1 METPRPDPEL
11 LLRQFK
17 DTKKQRGKLKIFFGA
32 CAGAGKTYAMLLG
45 AHEKMKDHQTV
56 MAGIIESHG
65 RSETTK
71 LQEGIPHLPLKE
83 VQYQGI
89 TLKEFDIDKA
99 LTENPDIL
107 LIDEL
112 AHTNAIGSR
121 HPKRWQDVEEIL
133 THGIDVYTTLNVQHL
148 ESLNDTVNN
157 ITGIR
162 VKETVPDSIFDSADE
177 IILIDLPS
185 EIILERL
192 AEGKVYLGE
201 FAKQRAAQNFFKM
214 ENLIALR
221 EIALRRTAERVD
233 ALRDVYQKYKNIN
246 KRQLIAEKIL
256 VCINAKSIST
266 KMIRTAKQQATRL
279 KCPWTVLYIENAD
292 YFKLHDDEKAYI
304 EKTIRL
310 AEQLGAKAVTLQE
323 PNVAV
328 AILRYARENNFTR
341 IMITKPKMSKLKAKF
356 FGNLVYDI
364 IDNSG
369 DIDVYILNEDT
380 ERSGTKMR
388 KPIGNT
394 PWWSYFS
401 TLFIV
406 LGCTLVGFP
415 VKEWLDPENVVMIY
429 LAGVVF
435 VAATNERSA
444 AMVASVLSVIL
455 YKFFF
460 TQPYYSLNTYH
471 PRDIV
476 TLSVLLLTALVIS
489 SLTSQLRIQN
499 LLARKR
505 EKFTA
510 DLYAL
515 SHKLVQTTGKT
526 KIAKVVSQHIG
537 DAFES
542 AVTVW
547 VPDHFGH
554 LLLTSHPS
562 IKPDLK
568 EQSAAQWAFGH
579 NERAGLDTNT
589 MPSARGCYLPLVSG
603 QAVIGVLGIIP
614 EDPKKH
620 FSGDEMMML
629 EALAIQ
635 TASALE
641 RTVQAELNNQTKI
654 KTW

>member
-1 METPRPDPEL
+1 MESQRPDPEL
-11 LLRQFK
+11 LLRQFGE
-17 DTKKQRGKLKIFFGA
+17 KKQRGKLKIFFGA
-32 CAGAGKTYAMLLG
+32 CAGAGKTYAMLLN
-45 AHEKMKDHQTV
+45 AHEKIKEQQTV
-56 MAGIIESHG
+56 IAGIIETHG
-65 RSETTK
+65 RGETTK
-71 LQEGIPHLPLKE
+71 LLEGITRLPLKE
-83 VQYQGI
+83 IQYQGI
-89 TLKEFDIDKA
+89 TLKEFDIDTA
-99 LTENPDIL
+99 LSSNPDIL

-112 AHTNAIGSR
+112 AHTNTIGSR

-133 THGIDVYTTLNVQHL
+133 NYGIDVYTTLNVQHL
-148 ESLNDTVNN
+148 ESLNDTVTN

-162 VKETVPDSIFDSADE
+162 VKETVPDSIFDNADE
-177 IILIDLPS
+177 IILIDIPS
-185 EIILERL
+185 EAILERL

-233 ALRDVYQKYKNIN
+233 ALRDVYQKYKN

-279 KCPWTVLYIENAD
+279 KCPWTVLYVENAD
-292 YFKLHDDEKAYI
+292 YFKLQDDEKANI
-304 EKTIRL
+304 EKTLRL
-310 AEQLGAKAVTLQE
+310 AEQLGAKTVTIQE
-323 PNVAV
+323 ANVTT
-328 AILRYARENNFTR
+328 AILKYARENNCTR
-341 IMITKPKMSKLKAKF
+341 IIITKSKVSKVKSKL

-364 IDNSG
+364 IDNSE
-369 DIDVYILNEDT
+369 DIDVYIINEDSEHST
-380 ERSGTKMR
+380 TK
-388 KPIGNT
+388 KINT
-394 PWWSYFS
+394 LNYTTWWSYFS
-401 TLFIV
+401 ALFIIIS
-406 LGCTLVGFP
+406 CTLVGLS

-429 LAGVVF
+429 LAGIVF
-435 VAATNERSA
+435 VAATSERIA

-460 TQPYYSLNTYH
+460 TEPYYSIGTYH

-476 TLSVLLLTALVIS
+476 TLGVLLLTALVIS

-515 SHKLVQTTGKT
+515 SHKLIQATGKA
-526 KIAKVVSQHIG
+526 KIAKVVSTHIG

-547 VPDHFGH
+547 IPDHFGH
-554 LLLTSHPS
+554 LQLTSHPTV
-562 IKPDLK
+562 KPELK

-579 NERAGLDTNT
+579 NEQAGLGTNT
-589 MPSARGCYLPLVSG
+589 MPSARGCYVPLTSG
-603 QAVIGVLGIIP
+603 NGVIGVLGIIP
-614 EDPKKH
+614 ADPKKI

-641 RTVQAELNNQTKI
+641 RTMQAEIANQPKI

>member
-1 METPRPDPEL
+1 MESKRPDPEM
-11 LLRQFK
+11 LLRQYK
-17 DTKKQRGKLKIFFGA
+17 SENKQRGKLKIFFGA
-32 CAGAGKTYAMLLG
+32 CAGAGKTYAMLLN
-45 AHEKMKDHQTV
+45 AHEKMKENQTII
-56 MAGIIESHG
+56 AGVIETHG
-65 RSETTK
+65 RSETAK
-71 LQEGIPHLPLKE
+71 LLEGIKRLPLKE
-83 VQYQGI
+83 IQYQGI
-89 TLKEFDIDKA
+89 TLKEFDIDNA
-99 LTENPDIL
+99 LLEKPDIL

-121 HPKRWQDVEEIL
+121 HPKRWQDVEEIIN
-133 THGIDVYTTLNVQHL
+133 HGIDVYTTLNVQHL
-148 ESLNDTVNN
+148 ESLNDTVTN

-162 VKETVPDSIFDSADE
+162 VKETVPDSIFDNADE

-185 EIILERL
+185 EVILERL

-201 FAKQRAAQNFFKM
+201 FAKQRAAQNFFKI

-233 ALRDVYQKYKNIN
+233 ALRDVYQKYKD
-246 KRQLIAEKIL
+246 KRQLIAERIL

-279 KCPWTVLYIENAD
+279 KCSWAVLYVENAD
-292 YFKLHDDEKAYI
+292 YFKLNDEEKTNI
-304 EKTIRL
+304 EKTLRL
-310 AEQLGAKAVTLQE
+310 AEQLGAKTITLQE
-323 PNVAV
+323 ADVTN
-328 AILRYARENNFTR
+328 AILKYARENSFTR
-341 IMITKPKMSKLKAKF
+341 IILTKSKISKIKTKL
-356 FGNLVYDI
+356 FGNLIYDI
-364 IDNSG
+364 IDKSE
-369 DIDVYILNEDT
+369 DIDVYIINEDS
-380 ERSGTKMR
+380 ERI
-388 KPIGNT
+388 KPLKSKSFSYT

-401 TLFIV
+401 ALFIIF
-406 LGCTLVGFP
+406 GCTLVGLSL
-415 VKEWLDPENVVMIY
+415 KEWLNPENVVMLF
-429 LAGVVF
+429 LAGIVF
-435 VAATNERSA
+435 VAATSERIA
-444 AMVASVLSVIL
+444 AMVASVLSVFL

-460 TQPYYSLNTYH
+460 TKPYYSIGTYH
-471 PRDIV
+471 PRDVV
-476 TLSVLLLTALVIS
+476 TLGVLLLTALVIS

-515 SHKLVQTTGKT
+515 SHKLIQATGKS

-547 VPDHFGH
+547 MPDHFGH
-554 LLLTSHPS
+554 LQLTSHPNV
-562 IKPDLK
+562 KPDLK

-579 NERAGLDTNT
+579 NEHAGLGTNT
-589 MPSARGCYLPLVSG
+589 MPSARGCYLPLTSG
-603 QAVIGVLGIIP
+603 NGVIGVLGIIP
-614 EDPKKH
+614 ADPKKH
-620 FSGDEMMML
+620 FSSDELMML

-641 RTVQAELNNQTKI
+641 RSVQAEQASAPKI

>member
-1 METPRPDPEL
+1 MESNRPDPEM

-17 DTKKQRGKLKIFFGA
+17 SENKQRGKLKIFFGA
-32 CAGAGKTYAMLLG
+32 CAGAGKTYAMLLN
-45 AHEKMKDHQTV
+45 AHEKIKENQTV
-56 MAGIIESHG
+56 VAGVIETHG

-71 LQEGIPHLPLKE
+71 LLEGIQRLPSKE
-83 VQYQGI
+83 IQYQGI
-89 TLKEFDIDKA
+89 TLKEFDIDNA
-99 LTENPDIL
+99 LAQKPDIL

-133 THGIDVYTTLNVQHL
+133 NNGIDVYTTLNVQHL
-148 ESLNDTVNN
+148 ESLNDMVTN

-162 VKETVPDSIFDSADE
+162 VKETVPDSIFDNADE

-185 EIILERL
+185 EVILERL

-201 FAKQRAAQNFFKM
+201 FAKQRAAQNFFKI

-233 ALRDVYQKYKNIN
+233 ALRDVYQKFKD

-279 KCPWTVLYIENAD
+279 KCPWAVLYVENAD
-292 YFKLHDDEKAYI
+292 YFKLNDEEKANI
-304 EKTIRL
+304 EKILRL
-310 AEQLGAKAVTLQE
+310 AEQLGAKTITLQE
-323 PNVAV
+323 ANVAN
-328 AILRYARENNFTR
+328 AILKYARENNFTR
-341 IMITKPKMSKLKAKF
+341 IILTKSKTSKLKSTL
-356 FGNLVYDI
+356 FGNLIYDL
-364 IDNSG
+364 IDKSD
-369 DIDVYILNEDT
+369 DIDIYIINEDP
-380 ERSGTKMR
+380 ERK
-388 KPIGNT
+388 KPQFKSFNYT

-401 TLFIV
+401 ALFI
-406 LGCTLVGFP
+406 LSGCTLVGLSL
-415 VKEWLDPENVVMIY
+415 KEWLDPENVVMIF
-429 LAGVVF
+429 LAGIVF
-435 VAATNERSA
+435 VAATSERIA
-444 AMVASVLSVIL
+444 AMVASVLSVFL

-460 TQPYYSLNTYH
+460 TEPYYKVSTYH

-476 TLSVLLLTALVIS
+476 TLGVLLLTALVIS

-499 LLARKR
+499 LLVRKR

-515 SHKLVQTTGKT
+515 SHKLIQATGKS
-526 KIAKVVSQHIG
+526 KIAKVVSIHIG

-547 VPDHFGH
+547 TPDHFGH
-554 LLLTSHPS
+554 LQLTSHPNV
-562 IKPDLK
+562 KPDLK

-579 NERAGLDTNT
+579 NERSGLGTNT
-589 MPSARGCYLPLVSG
+589 MPSARGCYLPLTSG
-603 QAVIGVLGIIP
+603 NNVIGVLGIIP
-614 EDPKKH
+614 ADPKKH
-620 FSGDEMMML
+620 FSSDEMMML

-635 TASALE
+635 AASAFE
-641 RTVQAELNNQTKI
+641 RSMHAEQVSQPKI

>member
-1 METPRPDPEL
+1 MESQRPDPEL

-17 DTKKQRGKLKIFFGA
+17 DDKKQRGKLKIFFGA
-32 CAGAGKTYAMLLG
+32 CAGAGKTYAMLLN
-45 AHEKMKDHQTV
+45 AHEKMKEHQKV
-56 MAGIIESHG
+56 MAGIIETHG
-65 RSETTK
+65 RSETMK
-71 LQEGIPHLPLKE
+71 LLEGIARIPLKE
-83 VQYQGI
+83 IQYQGI
-89 TLKEFDIDKA
+89 RLKEFDIDEA
-99 LTENPDIL
+99 IAENPDLL

-112 AHTNAIGSR
+112 AHTNTVGSR

-133 THGIDVYTTLNVQHL
+133 NQGIDVYTTLNVQHL
-148 ESLNDTVNN
+148 ESLNDTVSS

-162 VKETVPDSIFDSADE
+162 VKETVPDSIFDNADE

-185 EIILERL
+185 EVILERL
-192 AEGKVYLGE
+192 SEGKVYLGE
-201 FAKQRAAQNFFKM
+201 FAKKRAAQNFFKI

-233 ALRDVYQKYKNIN
+233 ALRDVYQKYKN
-246 KRQLIAEKIL
+246 KHQLIAEKIL

-279 KCPWTVLYIENAD
+279 KCNWTVLYVENAD
-292 YFKLHDDEKAYI
+292 YLKLHDEEKANI
-304 EKTIRL
+304 EKTLRL
-310 AEQLGAKAVTLQE
+310 AEQLGAKTVTLQE
-323 PNVAV
+323 VNIAN
-328 AILRYARENNFTR
+328 ATLKYARENNFTR
-341 IMITKPKMSKLKAKF
+341 IIITKSKSSIIRNKL

-364 IDNSG
+364 IDKSD
-369 DIDVYILNEDT
+369 DIDVYILNEDS
-380 ERSGTKMR
+380 ERTN
-388 KPIGNT
+388 PIKVKTFSYT

-401 TLFIV
+401 ALFIV
-406 LGCTLVGFP
+406 FGCTLVGLSI
-415 VKEWLDPENVVMIY
+415 KEWLDPENVVMIY
-429 LAGVVF
+429 LAGIVF
-435 VAATNERSA
+435 VAATSERVA
-444 AMVASVLSVIL
+444 AMVASVVSVIL

-460 TQPYYSLNTYH
+460 TEPFYSFGTYH

-515 SHKLVQTTGKT
+515 SHKLIQATGKA
-526 KIAKVVSQHIG
+526 KIAKVVSVHIG

-547 VPDHFGH
+547 LPDHFGH
-554 LLLTSHPS
+554 LQLASHPG
-562 IKPDLK
+562 IKPELK
-568 EQSAAQWAFGH
+568 EQSAAQWALGH
-579 NERAGLDTNT
+579 NERAGLGTNT
-589 MPSARGCYLPLVSG
+589 MPSARGCYLPLTSG
-603 QAVIGVLGIIP
+603 NGVIGVLGVIP
-614 EDPKKH
+614 ANPKKH
-620 FSGDEMMML
+620 FSTDEMMML

-635 TASALE
+635 TVSAFE
-641 RTVQAELNNQTKI
+641 RTMQVELGNQPKI

>member
-1 METPRPDPEL
+1 MESKRPDPEM
-11 LLRQFK
+11 LLRQYK
-17 DTKKQRGKLKIFFGA
+17 SDNKQRGKLKIFFGA
-32 CAGAGKTYAMLLG
+32 CAGAGKTYAMLLN
-45 AHEKMKDHQTV
+45 AHDKMKENQTIV
-56 MAGIIESHG
+56 AGIIETHG
-65 RSETTK
+65 RSETSK
-71 LQEGIPHLPLKE
+71 LLEGIKRLPLKE
-83 VQYQGI
+83 IQYQGI
-89 TLKEFDIDKA
+89 TLKEFDIDNA
-99 LTENPDIL
+99 LVENPDIL

-133 THGIDVYTTLNVQHL
+133 HNGIDVYTTLNVQHL
-148 ESLNDTVNN
+148 ESLNDTVTN

-162 VKETVPDSIFDSADE
+162 VKETVPDSIFDNADE

-185 EIILERL
+185 EVILERL

-233 ALRDVYQKYKNIN
+233 ALRDIYQKYKD

-279 KCPWTVLYIENAD
+279 KCPWAVLYVENAD
-292 YFKLHDDEKAYI
+292 YFKLNDEEKANI
-304 EKTIRL
+304 EKILRL
-310 AEQLGAKAVTLQE
+310 AEQLGAKTITLQE
-323 PNVAV
+323 ADVTH
-328 AILRYARENNFTR
+328 AILKYARENNFTR
-341 IMITKPKMSKLKAKF
+341 IILTKSKISKIRTKI
-356 FGNLVYDI
+356 FGNLIYDI
-364 IDNSG
+364 IEKSD
-369 DIDVYILNEDT
+369 DIDIYIINEDS
-380 ERSGTKMR
+380 ERI
-388 KPIGNT
+388 KPQRSKSFSYT

-401 TLFIV
+401 ALFIIC
-406 LGCTLVGFP
+406 GCTLVGLSL
-415 VKEWLDPENVVMIY
+415 KEWLDPENVVMLF
-429 LAGVVF
+429 LAGIVF
-435 VAATNERSA
+435 VAATSERIA
-444 AMVASVLSVIL
+444 AMIASVLSVFL

-460 TQPYYSLNTYH
+460 TEPYYSIGTYH

-476 TLSVLLLTALVIS
+476 TLGVLLLTALVIS

-499 LLARKR
+499 LLVRKR

-515 SHKLVQTTGKT
+515 SHKLIQATGKN

-554 LLLTSHPS
+554 LQLTSHPN

-579 NERAGLDTNT
+579 NERSGLGTNT
-589 MPSARGCYLPLVSG
+589 MPSARGCYLPLTSG
-603 QAVIGVLGIIP
+603 NGVIGALGIIP
-614 EDPKKH
+614 ADPKKH
-620 FSGDEMMML
+620 FSGDELMML

-641 RTVQAELNNQTKI
+641 RSIQAEQSAPKI

>member
-1 METPRPDPEL
+1 MEIQRPDPEL

-17 DTKKQRGKLKIFFGA
+17 DDKKQRGKLKIFFAA
-32 CAGAGKTYAMLLG
+32 CAGAGKTYAMLLQ
-45 AHEKMKDHQTV
+45 ARDKIKENQKV
-56 MAGIIESHG
+56 IAGIIETHG
-65 RSETTK
+65 RSETSQ
-71 LQEGIPHLPLKE
+71 LQDGIPKLPLKE
-83 VQYQGI
+83 IQYQGI

-99 LTENPDIL
+99 IDQNPDII

-112 AHTNAIGSR
+112 AHTNTIGSR
-121 HPKRWQDVEEIL
+121 HPKRWLDVEEIL
-133 THGIDVYTTLNVQHL
+133 NHGIDVYTTLNVQHL
-148 ESLNDTVNN
+148 ESLNDIVANL
-157 ITGIR
+157 TGIR

-177 IILIDLPS
+177 IILVDIPS
-185 EIILERL
+185 EVILERL

-233 ALRDVYQKYKNIN
+233 ALRDIYQKYKNIN
-246 KRQLIAEKIL
+246 KRQLIADKLL
-256 VCINAKSIST
+256 VCINTKSISAT
-266 KMIRTAKQQATRL
+266 LIRTGKQQATRL
-279 KCPWTVLYIENAD
+279 RCPWTVIYIENAD
-292 YFKLHDDEKAYI
+292 YLKLSNEEKAYI
-304 EKTIRL
+304 EKTLRL
-310 AEQLGAKAVTLQE
+310 AEQLGAKTLTLQE
-323 PNVAV
+323 ADVSM
-328 AILRYARENNFTR
+328 AILKYARENNFTR
-341 IMITKPKMSKLKAKF
+341 IMLSKSKTSKIKSKI

-364 IDNSG
+364 IDNSE
-369 DIDVYILNEDT
+369 DIDVYIVNEDS
-380 ERSGTKMR
+380 ERSAVKKTKSVN
-388 KPIGNT
+388 NT
-394 PWWSYFS
+394 AWWSYFS
-401 TLFIV
+401 AIFIII
-406 LGCTLVGFP
+406 GCTLVGLP

-435 VAATNERSA
+435 AAATSERSA
-444 AMVASVLSVIL
+444 AMLASILSVIL

-460 TQPYYSLNTYH
+460 TQPYYSLSTYH

-476 TLSVLLLTALVIS
+476 TISVLLLTALVIS

-510 DLYAL
+510 ELYAL
-515 SHKLVQTTGKT
+515 SHKLVQATGKA

-547 VPDHFGH
+547 TPDHFGH
-554 LLLTSHPS
+554 LQLSSHPS

-579 NERAGLDTNT
+579 NEQAGLGTNT
-589 MPSARGCYLPLVSG
+589 MPSARGCYLPLTSG
-603 QAVIGVLGIIP
+603 NIAIGVLGIIP
-614 EDPKKH
+614 ADPKKI
-620 FSGDEMMML
+620 FTSDELMML
-629 EALAIQ
+629 DALAIQ

-641 RTVQAELNNQTKI
+641 RTNRAEITQPKI